1 MQQGGDRKSEN
12 FNTEIS
18 VLISQPEA
26 AAMLNVSTD
35 SVQFAKKVLD
45 QGSEELIRKV
55 DAGEIGYSKEEIAE
69 ILSVSKRMV
78 SNYLG
83 DIDKQIREDRKET
96 IRSMYL
102 QCYTAEEIAEKIG
115 VSKQTMSEEIA
126 LCTEMEMTSKTGQ
139 TANFQDDFDPPIYNR
154 FSYGKVTN
162 TH

>member
-45 QGSEELIRKV
+45 QGSEELIQKV
-55 DAGEIGYSKEEIAE
+55 DTGEIAE

-96 IRSMYL
+96 IRS
-102 QCYTAEEIAEKIG
+102 C
-115 VSKQTMSEEIA
+115 
-126 LCTEMEMTSKTGQ
+126 
-139 TANFQDDFDPPIYNR
+139 
-154 FSYGKVTN
+154 
-162 TH
+162 